1 MTESEKKKM
10 RAKAAKLSNPKPREL
25 PSGAWRCEVM
35 VNGQRVS
42 FVDED
47 PTVAYAK
54 AVAVKNGLI
63 KQTKNPSTLTV
74 GEAIDRYI
82 ESKNSVLAIS
92 TIAGYEKIKRNQF
105 KEIENV
111 KLSSMTRESIQ
122 RWVNNLSKTLS
133 PKTVKNAH
141 GLLTAVLGAYLPDL
155 NVNTTL
161 PQKQRTEIVVPTEY
175 DIRLIVTAAQGTEYE
190 LYILLAIWMG
200 LRMSEIRG
208 LRWDHIKGNV
218 MRIRRAKVDQGD
230 KVTKTFTSQRDLPIP
245 DRIMK
250 LLEEAP
256 HTSEYVV
263 PQSRHYIYENFQKLC
278 KRAGVSQHYRF
289 HDLRHINASI
299 MLKEHIPNKY
309 AQERMGHATEHMLKT
324 VYQHTMKEETEKVN
338 ETVDNYFKALL
349 D

>member
-1 MTESEKKKM
+1 
-10 RAKAAKLSNPKPREL
+10 
-25 PSGAWRCEVM
+25 
-35 VNGQRVS
+35 
-42 FVDED
+42 
-47 PTVAYAK
+47 
-54 AVAVKNGLI
+54 
-63 KQTKNPSTLTV
+63 
-74 GEAIDRYI
+74 
-82 ESKNSVLAIS
+82 
-92 TIAGYEKIKRNQF
+92 
-105 KEIENV
+105 
-111 KLSSMTRESIQ
+111 
-122 RWVNNLSKTLS
+122 
-133 PKTVKNAH
+133 
-141 GLLTAVLGAYLPDL
+141 
-155 NVNTTL
+155 
-161 PQKQRTEIVVPTEY
+161 
-175 DIRLIVTAAQGTEYE
+175 
-190 LYILLAIWMG
+190 
-200 LRMSEIRG
+200 MSEIRG

-230 KVTKTFTSQRDLPIP
+230 KVTKPFTSQRDLPIP

>member
-1 MTESEKKKM
+1 M
-10 RAKAAKLSNPKPREL
+10 
-25 PSGAWRCEVM
+25 
-35 VNGQRVS
+35 
-42 FVDED
+42 
-47 PTVAYAK
+47 
-54 AVAVKNGLI
+54 
-63 KQTKNPSTLTV
+63 TV

-105 KEIENV
+105 KDIENV
-111 KLSSMTRESIQ
+111 QLSSMTRESIQ
-122 RWVNNLSKTLS
+122 RWVNTLSKTLS

-161 PQKQRTEIVVPTEY
+161 PQKQRTEIVVPTED
-175 DIRLIVTAAQGTEYE
+175 DIRRIVTAAQGTQYE

-218 MRIRRAKVDQGD
+218 MRIRRAKVDQGE

-250 LLEEAP
+250 LLDEAP

-289 HDLRHINASI
+289 HDLRHINASV

-338 ETVDNYFKALL
+338 EAVDNYFKALL